1 MKTRFCIASLLLPV
15 LGAWAATASAAAGA
29 NPSAKLKVDDT
40 KVIFCG
46 ALAPPPSGVC
56 SVTPGDMSLLIRGN
70 VLGFDTIYQGGE
82 VVVDATG
89 LIQYVGCG
97 ADRPVDLDVSTSTRI
112 DCASGV
118 ISPGLIN
125 AHADQRPRSSVL

>member
-1 MKTRFCIASLLLPV
+1 MV
-15 LGAWAATASAAAGA
+15 AADVTASADAGA

-40 KVIFCG
+40 RVIFCG

-97 ADRPVDLDVSTSTRI
+97 ADRPMDLDVSAQRRQQGCAATRWTAGAST
-112 DCASGV
+112 GHQV
-118 ISPGLIN
+118 
-125 AHADQRPRSSVL
+125 